1 MQFHLYIHGQ
11 ETPILHCILYSA
23 KTPGT
28 IVMLNIPSPQLSID
42 INECSLGP
50 MINSCAIEATCTDT
64 DGSYFCTCSVGY
76 TGDGMLC
83 QS

>member
-28 IVMLNIPSPQLSID
+28 IVMLN
-42 INECSLGP
+42 NECSLGP